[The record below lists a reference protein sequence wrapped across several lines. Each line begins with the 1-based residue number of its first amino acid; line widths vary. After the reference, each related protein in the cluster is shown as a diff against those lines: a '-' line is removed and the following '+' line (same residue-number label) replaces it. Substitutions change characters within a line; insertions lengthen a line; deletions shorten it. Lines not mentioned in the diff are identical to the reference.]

1 MALWSGRPTRRH
13 AVSAALILSAAL
25 TGTACRSTGVKVASL
40 HVTGTEAFSPATLRP
55 LLRTR
60 QASRL
65 PWARWRPFSQAE
77 FDADLSRLREFYRAA
92 GYPEASVRA
101 TEVAP
106 SADGATVRLTIAIDE
121 GAPVRLSSIAVVGTD
136 ALAAPLRAALAATGL
151 RPGATRDARALAA
164 ERDRALGLLRN
175 DGYPHATVAM
185 EESPGADGVALT
197 MRVTPGPETRYGPL
211 VLNGLSRTKAVL
223 PRRAVTFRPG
233 GLYREREVLDSQ
245 RRLSRLPAF
254 EFVHLA
260 PDATARAANA
270 AELPMVVSLV
280 EAKPHRFEI
289 GAGYG
294 TEDRARGSLE
304 WRNVNFFGNGSQWV
318 GNVKYATVLKG
329 AGFGYEHPY
338 LLRTGGTLDVRAGAW
353 WADEATFE
361 SRSAGGII
369 AASHDLGRPN
379 ELMTR
384 VRYRHEFLVYQV
396 REEALRDLDS
406 IEERIALGLDPVTGK
421 GDGTVAAME
430 WSIRQSVADAPS
442 DPRRGFMVS
451 AAVEHAAPW
460 QGGSFRFD
468 EVLVEA
474 RGYVPV
480 RGSLRLAGKVRAGT
494 LLARNDA
501 TIPFAERYFL
511 GGSSSVRGWG
521 RYEISPTSGGV
532 PIGGRSLLEMSTEL
546 RASLGWD
553 MGAVAFLDAGNVWDD
568 PWELALPDLRWAAGL
583 GLRYTTIVGVVR
595 GDFGYQLNP
604 IRNLRIDGAP
614 VTRRWRIH
622 LSLGHAF

>member
-1 MALWSGRPTRRH
+1 MALLFGRAGCRRLT
-13 AVSAALILSAAL
+13 AVLLLCAACV
-25 TGTACRSTGVKVASL
+25 GTACRSTGIKVVSL
-40 HVTGTEAFSPATLRP
+40 RVEGAEAFDASTLKP
-55 LLRTR
+55 LMRTR

-65 PWARWRPFSQAE
+65 PWASWRPFRQAE
-77 FDADLSRLREFYRAA
+77 FEADLERLREFYRAA

-101 TEVAP
+101 AGVTP
-106 SADGATVRLTIAIDE
+106 SADGASVRLTVAIDE
-121 GAPVRLSSIAVVGTD
+121 GAPLRLTTITLTGID
-136 ALAAPLRAALAATGL
+136 GLEEPLRTSLAETRLRTG
-151 RPGATRDARALAA
+151 GTRDARSLSA
-164 ERDRALGLLRN
+164 ERDRLLGLLRN
-175 DGYPHATVAM
+175 QGYPHATVTIT
-185 EESPGADGVALT
+185 EHPEPEGVALS
-197 MRVTPGPETRYGPL
+197 VAVAPGPETRYGPL
-211 VLNGLSRTKAVL
+211 VLNGLARTKSVV

-233 GLYREREVLDSQ
+233 GLYREREVLESQ

-260 PDATARAANA
+260 PDAAARTAQAS
-270 AELPMVVSLV
+270 EMPMVVSVV

-353 WADEATFE
+353 WADESTFE
-361 SRSAGGII
+361 SRSAGGML
-369 AASHDLGRPN
+369 AVSHDLGRPN
-379 ELMTR
+379 ELLSR
-384 VRYRHEFLVYQV
+384 VRYRNEFLVYQV
-396 REEALRDLDS
+396 REEALRDISS

-421 GDGTVAAME
+421 GDGTVAALE
-430 WSIRQSVADAPS
+430 ASIRQSVS
-442 DPRRGFMVS
+442 DSPTDPTRGFLLS
-451 AAVEHAAPW
+451 AAFEHAAPW

-468 EVLVEA
+468 EVQAEA
-474 RGYVPV
+474 RVYVPV
-480 RGSLRLAGKVRAGT
+480 RASLRLAGKVRAGT
-494 LLARNDA
+494 LMAVNEA

-511 GGSSSVRGWG
+511 GGSSSLRGWG
-521 RYEISPTSGGV
+521 RYEISPTSNGV
-532 PIGGRSLLEMSTEL
+532 PIGGRSLLETSVEL

-553 MGAVAFLDAGNVWDD
+553 IGAVAFLDAGNVWDD
-568 PWELALPDLRWAAGL
+568 PWQVAFTDLRYAAGL

-622 LSLGHAF
+622 LSIGHAF